1 MSDWGIRDQWFVVA
15 LVFVAI
21 LSLYAPKLAGVI
33 VLLVAV
39 YIAVGP
45 LHDKGFF
52 QRA

>member
-1 MSDWGIRDQWFVVA
+1 MNDWTLRDQWFVVA

-21 LSLYAPKLAGVI
+21 LSLYSPKLAGTIVI
-33 VLLVAV
+33 LVAV
-39 YIAVGP
+39 FVAVGP